1 MKTTNALSIDV
12 EDYFHV
18 TAFDRY
24 VSRDRWDEYPLRVEG
39 NTSRVLDIL
48 GLHGVRA
55 TFFVLGWVAERLPR
69 LVRMIGD
76 HGHEIACHG
85 YGHEVIYRIGPQ
97 RFRDDIRKARSI
109 LEDITGG
116 PVRGYRAPSYS
127 ITGKS
132 LWALEILVEE
142 GFSYDSSVFPIVHDI
157 YGIPGGERF
166 PHVIQTQS
174 GSIREF
180 PISTLSLKIG
190 NWQARIPVA
199 GGGYMRLF
207 PVSLLR
213 RAIRHINDVEKQPAV
228 IYFHPWEIDPEQPR
242 IKACLKSRFRHYL
255 NLDGTEGKIRTLLGN
270 FRFSTVEA
278 VLEERG
284 LAGDQSPPARDLKEK
299 EERIWA

>member
-12 EDYFHV
+12 EDYFQV

-24 VSRDRWDEYPLRVEG
+24 VNRDRWDEYPLRVEG

-48 GLHGVRA
+48 GMYGVRA

-69 LVRMIGD
+69 LVRMIGEC
-76 HGHEIACHG
+76 GHEIACHG

-97 RFRDDIRKARSI
+97 RFREDIRRARSI
-109 LEDITGG
+109 LEDITGE

-142 GFSYDSSVFPIVHDI
+142 GFSYDSSIFPIVHDI

-166 PHVIQTQS
+166 PHMISTQS
-174 GSIREF
+174 GRIREF

-190 NWQARIPVA
+190 GWQTRIPIA

-207 PVSLLR
+207 PVCLLK
-213 RAIRHINDVEKQPAV
+213 RAVQHINDVEEQPAV

-255 NLDGTEGKIRTLLGN
+255 NLDGTESKIRTLLEN

-278 VLEERG
+278 VLGECG
-284 LAGDQSPPARDLKEK
+284 LARGRHPVIDLTKE